1 MRARAGFAGAAG
13 ATTTTYLVPSP
24 QLPLLKPFTE
34 ILPPSVISR
43 SGSGNQRR
51 QPNIFSNA
59 SSYTSACAGR
69 GCARRT

>member
-13 ATTTTYLVPSP
+13 ATTTTDLVPSP

-43 SGSGNQRR
+43 SGSGNQRH

-59 SSYTSACAGR
+59 SAYTSAAGAL
-69 GCARRT
+69 GSASK